1 MSDPL
6 KSLLTPTAVTDAPPA
21 ALLGYQQRWVAD
33 DSALKIGEKSRRIG
47 LTWGEAADDA
57 LIASA
62 EDGSNVFYIS
72 ATQDMALEYIEAA
85 AMWARI
91 YDLAAGEIQDG
102 VFDDG
107 EKEIKTYR
115 IDFPKSGKRIVALS
129 SRPANLRGKQGVIV
143 IDEAA
148 FAPDLAG
155 LLKAAMAMLMWG
167 DKVRIIST
175 HDGQDNPFAQLID
188 QVRAGKR
195 RGTVHRITFAEA
207 VADGLFRRVC
217 LRKKKPWTPEAEQE
231 WVDEVRG
238 YYAEDAEEEL
248 DVVPSKGGGTYLP
261 LALIESRQAPG
272 VPIIRMRWSDEFG
285 LLPEP
290 QRAAEVAAWI
300 KEVLAPVLAGLD
312 KGRRHGF
319 GEDFARVGDLTV
331 LPVLEEGQDTI
342 LRVRLVV
349 EIGNCPFSQQKQVIG
364 AIGDGL
370 PRFHSAAFDAT
381 GNGAD
386 IAEWAAD
393 KWGRAR
399 IAQIKLSDSFYLE
412 NMPRFKAAL
421 EDATLDELPQDDQC
435 RDDLRAIKRINGIPK
450 LERTKTQR
458 AGGEGKRVQ
467 RHGDFA
473 IGLFLGHF
481 AMKRD
486 VAPIEF
492 TSAPSRASRWD
503 GRGSDED
510 DDIPCD
516 TDTGAY

>member
-6 KSLLTPTAVTDAPPA
+6 RTLLSPAAADDAPPA

-33 DSALKIGEKSRRIG
+33 NAALKIGEKSRRIG

-62 EDGSNVFYIS
+62 KDGSNVFYIS

-85 AMWARI
+85 AMWART
-91 YDLAAGEIQDG
+91 YDLAASEIQEG

-107 EKEIKTYR
+107 DKEIKTYR
-115 IDFPKSGKRIVALS
+115 IDFPKAGHRIVALS

-148 FAPDLAG
+148 FAPDLPG
-155 LLKAAMAMLMWG
+155 LIKAAMAMLMWG

-175 HDGQDNPFAQLID
+175 HDGQDNAFNELIE

-195 RGTVHRITFAEA
+195 RGTVQRITFADA

-217 LRKKKPWTPEAEQE
+217 LRKKKPWTPEAEQA

-238 YYAEDAEEEL
+238 FYAEDAEEEL

-261 LALIESRQAPG
+261 LALVESRQAPG
-272 VPIIRMRWSDEFG
+272 VPIVRMRWSDAFG
-285 LLPEP
+285 LQPEP
-290 QRAAEVAAWI
+290 HRAAEVNEWI
-300 KEVLAPVLAGLD
+300 RDTLTPHFEGLD
-312 KGRRHGF
+312 KTRRHGF
-319 GEDFARVGDLTV
+319 GEDFARIGDLTV
-331 LPVLEEGQDTI
+331 VTVLEEGQDTI
-342 LRVRLVV
+342 LRPRLVV
-349 EIGNCPFSQQKQVIG
+349 EIGNCPFSQQKQIIG
-364 AIGDGL
+364 AIGDGV

-393 KWGRAR
+393 KWGRMR
-399 IAQIKLSDSFYLE
+399 IEQIKLSDAFYLE
-412 NMPRFKAAL
+412 HMPRFKAAL
-421 EDATLDELPQDDQC
+421 EDGTLDELPQDDQC

-450 LERTKTQR
+450 LSREKTQTK
-458 AGGEGKRVQ
+458 GSDGKRMQ

-473 IGLFLGHF
+473 ISLFLGHY

-486 VAPIEF
+486 VVQIDGFQSIPRH
-492 TSAPSRASRWD
+492 SAPS
-503 GRGSDED
+503 GRD
-510 DDIPCD
+510 DDA
-516 TDTGAY
+516 TGYTSRRMF